1 MKSHSSITLS
11 ALSFVSLSLA
21 VSPPPQFNG
30 NQNGIGSWF
39 QTNTADS
46 HTNGHSWCGYPY
58 SDDQPLFAPSLALMG
73 GATSGP
79 SWDAQRRQYCGR
91 KAKVT
96 NTATGVSKLLYIG
109 DSFAQPRS
117 GGAIDIVIG
126 AFIDLYGKDPK
137 GSAPV
142 STPAGWSNAFFILVK
157 LDDDISWIIDFI
169 ANMADRYT
177 QTEWRTIIDAA
188 ERNLPDTFPEH
199 KAPTLGSLDFAKCI
213 DHTLLKLEATREQ
226 IDELC
231 EEARRHDFQ
240 SVCVRLNWVEQ
251 AVQQLSGSNIAVACV
266 VGFPEGTYS
275 TSEKVKEA
283 SDAVAGGALELDMV
297 INYPLLKQQS
307 YSQVY
312 TDIAA
317 VRNVAPHPILLKVI
331 LETSKLSQYDI
342 IAGCKVAE
350 AANADFVKTS
360 TGFGGQGATV
370 ENVRLM
376 KDVIGPHMKVKASG
390 GVKTVNECVAMMEA
404 GAERIGTSNGVSI
417 MKEAQSLLEDV
428 SHAAAAGQEKGNSRP
443 PDSY

>member
-1 MKSHSSITLS
+1 
-11 ALSFVSLSLA
+11 
-21 VSPPPQFNG
+21 
-30 NQNGIGSWF
+30 
-39 QTNTADS
+39 
-46 HTNGHSWCGYPY
+46 
-58 SDDQPLFAPSLALMG
+58 
-73 GATSGP
+73 
-79 SWDAQRRQYCGR
+79 
-91 KAKVT
+91 
-96 NTATGVSKLLYIG
+96 
-109 DSFAQPRS
+109 
-117 GGAIDIVIG
+117 
-126 AFIDLYGKDPK
+126 
-137 GSAPV
+137 
-142 STPAGWSNAFFILVK
+142 
-157 LDDDISWIIDFI
+157 
-169 ANMADRYT
+169 MADRYT